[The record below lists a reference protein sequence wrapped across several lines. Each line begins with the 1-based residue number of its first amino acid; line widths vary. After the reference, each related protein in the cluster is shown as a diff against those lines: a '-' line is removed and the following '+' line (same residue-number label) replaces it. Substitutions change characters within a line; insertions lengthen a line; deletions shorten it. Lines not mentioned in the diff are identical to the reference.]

1 MIRSLHKLNLQRLKN
16 MIVDGR
22 KKMNKIDDD
31 NKNNIYKRKIMI
43 KNLNNVSGKMMMKK
57 KNKIRK
63 HLILY
68 LILQEIILII
78 NKKS

>member
-1 MIRSLHKLNLQRLKN
+1 MIGSLHKLNLQRLKN

-43 KNLNNVSGKMMMKK
+43 K
-57 KNKIRK
+57 I
-63 HLILY
+63 
-68 LILQEIILII
+68 
-78 NKKS
+78 